1 MIDVKRPIE
10 IVSYI
15 NYNFSRC
22 KEVVILAEN
31 KRKVGRPAEDNPKRS
46 PVTIRLTSNDY
57 SRLKEYSEQHSKT
70 MTQVIMEGIEMVY
83 SKG

>member
-1 MIDVKRPIE
+1 MAV
-10 IVSYI
+10 
-15 NYNFSRC
+15 
-22 KEVVILAEN
+22 N

-46 PVTIRLTSNDY
+46 PVTIRLTSDDY

-70 MTQVIMEGIEMVY
+70 MTQVIMEGIELVY